1 MSIDA
6 EAWFVYAA
14 PAGQEGSRAV
24 PVRERYQLDD
34 LAVDELLLAPI
45 YGCWEGN
52 MGHILDRDPVD
63 VCAAHGWERRVF
75 GNGGVARVIDRGSAV
90 DSIEVGQAVMMIG
103 MEADRWGY
111 PRQVMGFDAA
121 LPGFL
126 TTRMKLAAHQVA
138 PIPDDTKHSLLR
150 WAAFNVRY
158 LTAWSNWRVALGT
171 FRLLLDENE
180 FPRLNV
186 WAWGGG
192 TALAETQLAA
202 LLGHHAVAL
211 ASTPERL
218 KLIESCGVEAVDR
231 SRFPDLQFD
240 EKRYRSDK
248 DYAEAY
254 SASEQAFLQLIKERT
269 DGEGVQIFVDMIGTP
284 VFRATLKALGRQG
297 VVTTAGWKAGMVL
310 KYWRAIEGIG
320 RHQFVHT
327 HFARRSEVEEA
338 ILFAEEHDWL
348 PIADERVFSFD
359 EIPELAERYAAGDF
373 RMFPCYRVNEE

>member
-1 MSIDA
+1 MPISA

-14 PAGQEGSRAV
+14 AQGEERSKAV
-24 PVRERYQLDD
+24 PVRESHELED
-34 LAVDELLLAPI
+34 LAPDELLLAPI
-45 YGCWEGN
+45 IGSWEAN

-63 VCAAHGWERRVF
+63 VCAAHGWKRRVF
-75 GNGGVARVIDRGSAV
+75 GNGGVARVIERGREV
-90 DSIEVGQAVMMIG
+90 TSIDVGQAVLMNG
-103 MEADRWGY
+103 MEADPWGY
-111 PRQVMGFDAA
+111 PRHIMGYDSE

-126 TTRMKLAAHQVA
+126 STRLKLKPQHVT
-138 PIPDDTKHSLLR
+138 PLPVDTKHSLAR

-158 LTAWSNWRVALGT
+158 LTAWSNWRIALGT
-171 FRLLLDENE
+171 FRLLLDEAD

-202 LLGHHAVAL
+202 LLGHRAVAM

-218 KLIESCGVEAVDR
+218 QLIKSFGVEPIDR
-231 SRFPDLQFD
+231 TRFPDLQFD
-240 EKRYRSDK
+240 ERRYKTDK
-248 DYAEAY
+248 DYAAAY
-254 SASEQAFLQLIKERT
+254 TASERTFLQLVSEHT

-310 KYWRAIEGIG
+310 KYLRAIEGIG
-320 RHQFVHT
+320 RHQFIHT
-327 HFARRSEVEEA
+327 HFARRSEIAEA

-348 PIADERVFSFD
+348 PEVDEKIYSFD
-359 EIPELAERYAAGDF
+359 EIPELAERYASGDF